1 MPFLLFNTLIKQFFF
16 YLWCLI
22 KFSESMSQIKLIN
35 IVGARP
41 QIIKASAISRAIRNY
56 YSNQITEIIVHTGQ
70 HYDKEMSEVFF
81 DELEIHKPHYNL
93 GVGSAGHGK
102 QTSLMITGIEEILVK
117 EKPDCVLLYG
127 DTNSTLA
134 GALAAA
140 KLHFPVIH
148 IEAGLRSFNKTMPEE
163 LNRIMSDHSST
174 LLFAPTNAA
183 FKNLMNEGFK
193 PENSPPYTISNPKI
207 YLTGDIMYDNTLFF
221 AGLAEKKKKGFL
233 EKLSLKRDNY
243 VLVTIH
249 RDTNTDDIDRLREI
263 LIALKS
269 LAEEN
274 DIVLVMPFHPRTIVS
289 LKNRLEKLYDE
300 LIHCSYLKIIPPVSF
315 LEMILL
321 EKSCR
326 MIVTDSGGV
335 QKESH
340 FFKKP
345 CIILRNET
353 EWIELVNNGTS
364 KLVGADQVLIRHEF
378 LSFMNSHSVLE
389 YPGFYG
395 DGKAAEFILSEIL
408 LMFEKE
414 QHL

>member
-1 MPFLLFNTLIKQFFF
+1 
-16 YLWCLI
+16 
-22 KFSESMSQIKLIN
+22 MSHIKLVN

-41 QIIKASAISRAIRNY
+41 QIIKASAISRAIRNHY
-56 YSNQITEIIVHTGQ
+56 AKDITEIIVHTGQ

-93 GVGSAGHGK
+93 GVGSATHGR
-102 QTSLMITGIEEILVK
+102 QTSMMITGIEEVLLK
-117 EKPDCVLLYG
+117 EKPDCVVLYG

-134 GALAAA
+134 GALAAS

-163 LNRIMSDHSST
+163 LNRIMSDHAST

-183 FKNLMNEGFK
+183 FKNLMAEGFR
-193 PENSPPYTISNPKI
+193 PENSPPYTIDNPKI

-221 AGLAEKKKKGFL
+221 AGLAEKKKAHFL
-233 EKLSLKRDNY
+233 EKMLLTRNNY
-243 VLVTIH
+243 VLATIH
-249 RDTNTDDIDRLREI
+249 RDSNTDDIVRLKEI
-263 LIALKS
+263 LVTLKS
-269 LAEEN
+269 LAEEK
-274 DIVLVMPFHPRTIVS
+274 DIVLVMPLHPRTVVS
-289 LKNRLEKLYDE
+289 LKTRLKSFYEDLNNCA
-300 LIHCSYLKIIPPVSF
+300 HLKILPPVSY

-321 EKSCR
+321 EKNCR
-326 MIVTDSGGV
+326 MIITDSGGV

-345 CIILRNET
+345 SIVLRNET
-353 EWIELVNNGTS
+353 EWIELVNNGTA
-364 KLVGADQVLIRHEF
+364 KLVGADPDKIRSEF
-378 LSFMNSHSVLE
+378 LRFADTPSGHK

-395 DGKAAEFILSEIL
+395 DGKTAEFILNEIM

-414 QHL
+414 

>member
-1 MPFLLFNTLIKQFFF
+1 MP
-16 YLWCLI
+16 
-22 KFSESMSQIKLIN
+22 QIKLIN

-41 QIIKASAISRAIRNY
+41 QIIKASAISRAIRKHF
-56 YSNQITEIIVHTGQ
+56 SKDITEIIVHTDQ
-70 HYDKEMSEVFF
+70 HYDKEMSEIFF

-93 GVGSAGHGK
+93 GVGSAVHGR
-102 QTSLMITGIEEILVK
+102 QTSMMITGIEEVLLK

-134 GALAAA
+134 GALAAS

-183 FKNLMNEGFK
+183 FKNLIAEGFR
-193 PENSPPYTISNPKI
+193 PENSPPYTIDNPKI

-221 AGLAEKKKKGFL
+221 AGLAEKKKATFL
-233 EKLSLKRDNY
+233 EKISLVRNDY
-243 VLVTIH
+243 ILVTIH
-249 RDTNTDDIDRLREI
+249 RDTNTDDIVRLEEI
-263 LIALKS
+263 LVTLKT
-269 LAEEN
+269 LAEER
-274 DIVLVMPFHPRTIVS
+274 DIILVMPLHPRTIKS
-289 LKNRLEKLYDE
+289 LKTKLECLFDE
-300 LIHCSYLKIIPPVSF
+300 LSHCMHVKIIPPVSF

-321 EKSCR
+321 EKNCR
-326 MIVTDSGGV
+326 IIVTDSGGV

-345 CIILRNET
+345 CIVLRKET
-353 EWIELVNNGTS
+353 EWIELVKNGTA
-364 KLVGADQVLIRHEF
+364 KLVGADPGLIRNEF
-378 LSFMNSHSVLE
+378 FSFMDSHSNLE

-395 DGKAAEFILSEIL
+395 DGKTAEFILNEIL
-408 LMFEKE
+408 LMFEKGP
-414 QHL
+414 HL

>member
-1 MPFLLFNTLIKQFFF
+1 MP
-16 YLWCLI
+16 
-22 KFSESMSQIKLIN
+22 EIKLIN

-41 QIIKASAISRAIRNY
+41 QIIKASAISRAIRKDF
-56 YSNQITEIIVHTGQ
+56 SDSITEIIVHTGQ
-70 HYDKEMSEVFF
+70 HYDKELSDIFF
-81 DELEIHKPHYNL
+81 DELEIHKPQYNL
-93 GVGSAGHGK
+93 SVGSAGHGR
-102 QTSLMITGIEEILVK
+102 QTSMMITGIEEILIK

-134 GALAAA
+134 GALAAS
-140 KLHFPVIH
+140 KLHYPVIH

-183 FKNLMNEGFK
+183 FKNLMSEGFR
-193 PENSPPYTISNPKI
+193 PENSPPYTINNPKI

-221 AGLAEKKKKGFL
+221 ADLAEKKKADFL
-233 EKLSLKRDNY
+233 GNLSLVRNNY

-249 RDTNTDDIDRLREI
+249 RDSNTDDISLLNRI
-263 LIALKS
+263 LVTLKE
-269 LAEEN
+269 LAETKN
-274 DIVLVMPFHPRTIVS
+274 IVLVMPLHPRTIIS
-289 LKNRLEKLYDE
+289 LKTRLKSLYDD
-300 LIHCSYLKIIPPVSF
+300 LKKSAHIKIIPPVSF

-321 EKSCR
+321 EKNCR

-345 CIILRNET
+345 CLVLRKET
-353 EWIELVNNGTS
+353 EWIELVTNGTA
-364 KLVGADQVLIRHEF
+364 KLVGADEGLIRSEF
-378 LSFMNSHSVLE
+378 LKFMDSRTE
-389 YPGFYG
+389 FEFPAFYG
-395 DGKAAEFILSEIL
+395 SGKTAEFILNEIL

-414 QHL
+414 

>member
-1 MPFLLFNTLIKQFFF
+1 MP
-16 YLWCLI
+16 
-22 KFSESMSQIKLIN
+22 QIKLLN

-41 QIIKASAISRAIRNY
+41 QIIKASAISRAIRKY
-56 YSNQITEIIVHTGQ
+56 FSKDITEILVHTGQ

-93 GVGSAGHGK
+93 GVGSAGHGR
-102 QTSLMITGIEEILVK
+102 QTSMMITGLEEVLLK

-134 GALAAA
+134 GALAAS

-183 FKNLMNEGFK
+183 FKNLMSEGFR
-193 PENSPPYTISNPKI
+193 PENSPPYTIDNPKI

-221 AGLAEKKKKGFL
+221 AGLAEKKKASFL
-233 EKLSLKRDNY
+233 EQMSLKRDNY

-249 RDTNTDDIDRLREI
+249 RDTNTDDIVRLEEI
-263 LIALKS
+263 LVTLKT
-269 LAEEN
+269 LAEEK
-274 DIVLVMPFHPRTIVS
+274 DIILVMPLHPRTIIS
-289 LKNRLEKLYDE
+289 LKTRLESLYKE
-300 LIHCSYLKIIPPVSF
+300 LCECGHIKIIPPVSF

-321 EKSCR
+321 EKNCR

-345 CIILRNET
+345 CVVLRKET
-353 EWIELVNNGTS
+353 EWIELVNNGTAKIVDADPERIRTEFQ
-364 KLVGADQVLIRHEF
+364 KLLDSQ
-378 LSFMNSHSVLE
+378 SVLE

-395 DGKAAEFILSEIL
+395 DGKTAEFILKEIL
-408 LMFEKE
+408 MMFEKE
-414 QHL
+414 